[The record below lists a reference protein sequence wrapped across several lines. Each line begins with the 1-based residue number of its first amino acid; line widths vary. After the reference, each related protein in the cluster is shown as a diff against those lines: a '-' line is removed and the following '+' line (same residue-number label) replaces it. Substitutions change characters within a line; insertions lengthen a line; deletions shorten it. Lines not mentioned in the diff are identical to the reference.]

1 MVERRMAMFEK
12 FGEFNSV
19 EELNMAAEGFLKE
32 GDLESL
38 YALAEENGIDKED
51 VEDYVN
57 RDTVKF
63 ATLSMAAYG
72 CLAVQEKE
80 ISKEKSVMERMI
92 KKQILEMV
100 KSMCPEKEMATALIK
115 KRNGIKIIFQAMKK
129 GAEKHKSKVSE
140 KMSCG
145 ISCGTDRDL
154 CEIIKAYYLGSEK
167 KLNERIEALYK

>member
-57 RDTVKF
+57 GDTKVF
-63 ATLSMAAYG
+63 ATLSMAVFG
-72 CLAVQEKE
+72 RIDVQEKE
-80 ISKEKSVMERMI
+80 IAKNEDKNEKMI
-92 KKQILEMV
+92 NMVILNMTKAIMTDHDIQE
-100 KSMCPEKEMATALIK
+100 
-115 KRNGIKIIFQAMKK
+115 GIMKK
-129 GAEKHKSKVSE
+129 GKRITKIMELMKKEAKKHQDGMTGV
-140 KMSCG
+140 
-145 ISCGTDRDL
+145 SCGTDREL
-154 CEIIKAYYLGSEK
+154 QNIIYAYFTDKNAEK
-167 KLNERIEALYK
+167 VIKELYEL